1 MKFPMKKILVTTDF
15 SANSKAALR
24 FAIQLASQSDA
35 ELTFLHVQHIMR
47 MTSWN
52 EVTYKN
58 YEKVEIE
65 KVQKTLDSFVDSI
78 YKSLTISPK
87 EYRCVIQNSPF
98 VDSTIMNYAA
108 NHTFDYICISAR
120 GAGMMEKLFG
130 TTTANLVGQSPV
142 PVIAVP
148 GNYRATKLTTVLY
161 ASDLSSL
168 ENQLTRVVAFAK
180 PIGATV
186 ELLHFNMPFDPV
198 TDPEIICTAVQ
209 KYTDYPVTI
218 HLQARDFENTL
229 TADIEAVIKAQ
240 KPSLMVMFTTRKDSF
255 FDRLFLSSNS
265 VDYSFLTTIPLLVF
279 GKDHA
284 SNQ

>member
-1 MKFPMKKILVTTDF
+1 MKKILVTTDF
-15 SANSKAALR
+15 SANSKAAMR
-24 FAIQLASQSDA
+24 FAIQLASQSDVA
-35 ELTFLHVQHIMR
+35 LTFLHVQHIMR

-52 EVTYKN
+52 EATYKA
-58 YEKVEIE
+58 YEKSEVE
-65 KVQKTLDSFVDSI
+65 KVQKTLDDFVHSV
-78 YKSLTISPK
+78 YKSLKISSQAHQ
-87 EYRCVIQNSPF
+87 YVIQNSPF
-98 VDSTIMNYAA
+98 VDSTIMTYAA
-108 NHTFDYICISAR
+108 VHTFDYICISAR

-148 GNYRATKLTTVLY
+148 GNYRATKLATVLY

-168 ENQLTRVVAFAK
+168 GPQLTHVVDFAK
-180 PIGATV
+180 PVGATV

-198 TDPEIICTAVQ
+198 TDPEIICMAVQ

-218 HLQARDFENTL
+218 HLQPRDFETTL
-229 TADIEAVIKAQ
+229 TADIEAVIKAR
-240 KPSLMVMFTTRKDSF
+240 KPSLMVMFTTRKDGF

-279 GKDHA
+279 GKP
-284 SNQ
+284 